1 MQEAATTSGTHPQ
14 EQAPVTTDQPSRS
27 AVHLLLPCF
36 NEEQSI
42 QPMVE
47 TLARVF
53 ADEPA
58 WDVTAVFIDDGSH
71 DATWDE
77 ITRVRAMDLP
87 ITIGGIRLEHNQG
100 KAAAQAIG
108 IREVTSAGGVVV
120 LMDADGQHDPT
131 QLPAILRSCEESR
144 LPQIARRTEYRRG
157 RANMAG
163 TLGLG
168 VLAGLTGVRFDPTLG
183 EYLVLPARTVRMLA
197 RNPQLGV
204 VPIVPLVQGMSPD
217 MMTFP
222 SPVLDR
228 ADGSTST
235 RWTRSQ
241 LWHKALLLLLANPW
255 ALLPRMA
262 IIVVLTV
269 LALGSYGMAIGIG
282 SIVHG
287 TFLGVGSVL
296 VAMVMIFGVLAG
308 LQLVTLGLVV
318 VLFRTIAQAP
328 VTTSSDVEVLDWRSD
343 RP

>member
-1 MQEAATTSGTHPQ
+1 MQEAATSSGAQ
-14 EQAPVTTDQPSRS
+14 AREQAPGSTGRTTRS

-53 ADEPA
+53 ADEPG

-71 DATWDE
+71 DDTWKE
-77 ITRVRAMDLP
+77 IARVRSLDLP
-87 ITIGGIRLEHNQG
+87 ITVGGIRLEHNQG
-100 KAAAQAIG
+100 KAAAQAVG
-108 IREVTSAGGVVV
+108 IREVASVGGLVV
-120 LMDADGQHDPT
+120 LMDADGQHDPS
-131 QLPAILRSCEESR
+131 QLPAVLRACEETR
-144 LPQIARRTEYRRG
+144 TPQIARRTHYRRG
-157 RANMAG
+157 RASMAG
-163 TLGLG
+163 TVGLG
-168 VLAGLTGVRFDPTLG
+168 VMSGLTGVRFDPTLG
-183 EYLVLPARTVRMLA
+183 EYLVLPSRTVRLLA

-204 VPIVPLVQGMSPD
+204 VPIVPLVQGMSSR
-217 MMTFP
+217 METFS
-222 SPVLDR
+222 SPILDR

-255 ALLPRMA
+255 GLLPRMA
-262 IIVVLTV
+262 VIVVLTV
-269 LALGSYGMAIGIG
+269 LALGSYGMVVGIG

-296 VAMVMIFGVLAG
+296 VAIVMVFGVLAG

-318 VLFRTIAQAP
+318 VLFRTISQTHA
-328 VTTSSDVEVLDWRSD
+328 TTSSDIEVLDWRD
-343 RP
+343 DHA